1 MLSSLLVKMNMN
13 CYTATYLIQRRL
25 STLLRLSLQPTITE
39 LQTAIDYWSVVA
51 VRQDGISPDEHIHY
65 TKLVGVMKDL
75 KDYII
80 EQERYSDE
88 ELCISSG
95 SNGGLH
101 GTENDSMETSSSG
114 EAEEERYQFS
124 RSNS

>member
-1 MLSSLLVKMNMN
+1 ML
-13 CYTATYLIQRRL
+13 RE
-25 STLLRLSLQPTITE
+25 SLQPTISA

-51 VRQDGISPDEHIHY
+51 VRQDGIPPSEHIHY
-65 TKLVGVMKDL
+65 TKLVGVMKEL
-75 KDYII
+75 KEYII

-88 ELCISSG
+88 ELCISSR

-101 GTENDSMETSSSG
+101 TKADDSVETTGSG
-114 EAEEERYQFS
+114 IADEERYHFS

>member
-1 MLSSLLVKMNMN
+1 ML
-13 CYTATYLIQRRL
+13 RE
-25 STLLRLSLQPTITE
+25 SLQPTINA

-51 VRQDGISPDEHIHY
+51 VRQDGIPPDDNIHY
-65 TKLVGVMKDL
+65 TRLVDVMKGL
-75 KDYII
+75 KEYII

-101 GTENDSMETSSSG
+101 SEENDSV
-114 EAEEERYQFS
+114 EALQREDAGSDGHSFT
-124 RSNS
+124 RSNT

>member
-1 MLSSLLVKMNMN
+1 
-13 CYTATYLIQRRL
+13 
-25 STLLRLSLQPTITE
+25 LRESLQPTINA

-51 VRQDGISPDEHIHY
+51 VRQDGIPPDENIHY
-65 TKLVGVMKDL
+65 IRLVDVMKGL
-75 KDYII
+75 KEYII

-88 ELCISSG
+88 KLCISSG

>member
-1 MLSSLLVKMNMN
+1 ML
-13 CYTATYLIQRRL
+13 RE
-25 STLLRLSLQPTITE
+25 SLQPTINA

-51 VRQDGISPDEHIHY
+51 VRQDGMPPDDNIHY
-65 TKLVGVMKDL
+65 TRLVDVMQGL
-75 KDYII
+75 KEYII

-101 GTENDSMETSSSG
+101 SEENDSV
-114 EAEEERYQFS
+114 EALQREDAGSDGHSFT
-124 RSNS
+124 RSNT

>member
-1 MLSSLLVKMNMN
+1 M
-13 CYTATYLIQRRL
+13 
-25 STLLRLSLQPTITE
+25 LRLSLQPTITE

-101 GTENDSMETSSSG
+101 RKENDSVETLQREDAGSDGHS
-114 EAEEERYQFS
+114 FT
-124 RSNS
+124 RSNT

>member
-1 MLSSLLVKMNMN
+1 ML
-13 CYTATYLIQRRL
+13 RE
-25 STLLRLSLQPTITE
+25 SLQPTINA

-51 VRQDGISPDEHIHY
+51 VCQDGIPPDENIHY
-65 TKLVGVMKDL
+65 IKLVGVMKGL
-75 KDYII
+75 KEYII

-101 GTENDSMETSSSG
+101 SEENDSVEALQRKNASSDGYS
-114 EAEEERYQFS
+114 FT
-124 RSNS
+124 RSNT